1 MAEPDPV
8 LPWVKLTLGLAA
20 VVALMYIA
28 LPIALIGG
36 PILIGYGAW
45 RFWNNLPAVRL
56 KKAQAQ
62 TKALEDRSQS
72 VRVPTPEE
80 FAEEVFE
87 LIRQRHDSL
96 PALPVLTAF
105 LEAAEAIYAEE
116 FLPPSSGLDDDS
128 LHGARHRD
136 ALRDYLA
143 RASPEGAALIR
154 SAVMESFEALL
165 RVLPSAAR
173 QTKQAI
179 ADTDLDAETATVPV
193 SAMLAHPGKA
203 ILDLILPFYGEDLR
217 QRRLLG
223 TLRDQFDRNAC
234 DASGLPFPEDR
245 HSPRLVLPDD
255 YQRDDVQRYLWGTPF
270 ASLFDVPIP
279 LSLPQTQRFEHHWI
293 VAGTGHGKTQTLQH
307 LIADDLKTDASL
319 VIIDSQGDLIRN
331 VSELTAVED
340 RLVLIDPTD
349 IEWPV
354 QLNLFSLGEDISGND
369 PLERERLENTA
380 VEVLEFVIGALLGSE
395 MTGKQ
400 SSLFRYAIRAVLHIP
415 DATIHTFRELMEPG
429 GYEKYRE
436 HIDKL
441 SGTAQAFFRNEFND
455 KQFRDTRSQVARRLY
470 AVLENQ
476 VWERMFS
483 HPRSRLDLFAEMN
496 AGKVICINTAKDLLK
511 QTGTQLFGRFF
522 IALIAMAVQQRA
534 ASSAK
539 HPCFVYIDEC
549 QDYIAND
556 TYITTILEQARKQ
569 NVGLVL
575 AHQHL
580 GQLDNRVVD
589 SLATNTSIKFVG
601 GVSTKD
607 ARTFAPMLRTS
618 PEFVQDQP
626 RGAFATYIRNY
637 LDRAVSMRFP
647 FGTLEALPKGD
658 FDRVRQRNRERYAER
673 ITADQQLQPTAESP
687 ETFQRPFTDL

>member
-8 LPWVKLTLGLAA
+8 LPWVKLTLGLTA
-20 VVALMYIA
+20 VIALAYIV

-45 RFWNNLPAVRL
+45 RVWNNLPSVRL
-56 KKAQAQ
+56 KKAQAE
-62 TKALEDRSQS
+62 TRALEDRTQN
-72 VRVPTPEE
+72 VRVPSPEE
-80 FAEEVFE
+80 FANELFE
-87 LIRQRHDSL
+87 LIRQRHNTL
-96 PALPVLTAF
+96 PTLPVLSAF
-105 LEAAEAIYAEE
+105 LEAAEELYALE
-116 FLPPSSGLDDDS
+116 FLPPSTGLDDDS

-136 ALRDYLA
+136 ALRDYLI
-143 RASPEGAALIR
+143 RASPENAALIR
-154 SAVMESFEALL
+154 SALLESFEALL
-165 RVLPSAAR
+165 QSLPTAAK
-173 QTKQAI
+173 QTKQEI
-179 ADTDLDAETATVPV
+179 ADHDLDSDTATVPL
-193 SAMLAHPGKA
+193 SGLLQHPGKA
-203 ILDLILPFYGEDLR
+203 ILDLVLPFYGEELR
-217 QRRLLG
+217 QRRLLA
-223 TLRDQFDRNAC
+223 TIRDQLDSNAC
-234 DASGLPFPEDR
+234 DASGLPFPEGRD
-245 HSPRLVLPDD
+245 SPKLLLPED
-255 YQRDDVQRYLWGTPF
+255 YGGDDVDRYLWSTPF
-270 ASLFDVPIP
+270 ASLFDVPVP
-279 LSLPQTQRFEHHWI
+279 LSLPPTQRFEHHWI

-307 LIADDLKTDASL
+307 LIAEDLKTDASL

-331 VSELTAVED
+331 VSHLAAVED
-340 RLVLIDPTD
+340 RLVLVDPTD
-349 IEWPV
+349 IGWPV
-354 QLNLFSLGEDISGND
+354 QLNLFSLGENLDGGD
-369 PLERERLENTA
+369 MLERERLENTA

-400 SSLFRYAIRAVLHIP
+400 SSLFRYAIRALLQIP

-429 GYEKYRE
+429 GHEKYRE
-436 HIDKL
+436 HINKL
-441 SGTAQAFFRNEFND
+441 SGTAQAFFRNEFDGNEF
-455 KQFRDTRSQVARRLY
+455 KRTKSEVARRLY

-483 HPRSRLDLFAEMN
+483 HPKSRLDLFTEMN

-522 IALIAMAVQQRA
+522 IAMVAMAVQQRA

-539 HPCFVYIDEC
+539 HRCFVYVDEC

-589 SLATNTSIKFVG
+589 SLAANTSIKFVG

-618 PEFVQDQP
+618 PEFIQDQA
-626 RGAFATYIRNY
+626 RGRFAVHIRNH
-637 LDRAVSMRFP
+637 LDRAVSMHFP
-647 FGTLEALPKGD
+647 FGTMETLPKND

-673 ITADQQLQPTAESP
+673 ITAIEQSDPTPESAP
-687 ETFQRPFTDL
+687 TFERPFTDL